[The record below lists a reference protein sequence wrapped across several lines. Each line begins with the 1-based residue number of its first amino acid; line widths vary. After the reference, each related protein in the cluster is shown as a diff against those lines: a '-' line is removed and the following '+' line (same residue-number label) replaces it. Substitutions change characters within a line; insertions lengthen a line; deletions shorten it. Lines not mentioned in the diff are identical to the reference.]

1 MWGGLCHPFDDIPN
15 PDRPDLDHAGPK
27 PAPPHQRVERLG
39 LAGAADQRL
48 ARSTDS
54 SAFEDHILAD
64 GEPNA
69 AQIGQRHTLH
79 HEIATVLT
87 VLHLDAELGL
97 DSIQRF
103 LRDQRHRAIRCRPPA
118 ERPPSVGVAIAHQP
132 LGRNHSVR
140 SCSKRTASSR
150 RGVDGHEL
158 AGPGH
163 RKQRWD
169 APGLR
174 ARACRVS
181 PAIECEGYA
190 YLWLATDC
198 PMPIVRHLTFEN
210 AHGQQL
216 AARLDLPDGEI
227 RAYALFAHCF
237 TCSKDLHV
245 VRRVA
250 KALSACGIAMMGV
263 DFTGL
268 GQSEGDFSHTTF
280 STTVDD
286 LVRAANELATAHEA
300 PQILIGHS
308 LGGAAVLAAAH
319 QIPSARAIATIN
331 SPFDPDHVR
340 HLFVEAEPEIEARGE
355 AVVDL
360 GGRPF
365 CIRRQFLQD
374 LDSQASMQER
384 IRQLDCA
391 LLIFHSPVDQ
401 TVGIEQAKHLY
412 DAARHPKSFVSLDG
426 ADHLLTNPADA
437 LYVGNVLAAWAE
449 RFLEPPNEQPETEPD
464 YANPMVTARTGP
476 TGFRTELTAR
486 GFELAADE
494 PASVGGTETAPTPY
508 DYLGMALAACTSM
521 TVQMYARRKG
531 IQLDDVQVSVTHA
544 KVHATDCQHCETR
557 EGYLDRL
564 TRTVIL
570 TGDVADAERA
580 RLLEIANRCPV
591 HRTLENEIDVVT
603 VAAPTTS

>member
-1 MWGGLCHPFDDIPN
+1 MPRF
-15 PDRPDLDHAGPK
+15 
-27 PAPPHQRVERLG
+27 ER
-39 LAGAADQRL
+39 
-48 ARSTDS
+48 
-54 SAFEDHILAD
+54 F
-64 GEPNA
+64 
-69 AQIGQRHTLH
+69 
-79 HEIATVLT
+79 
-87 VLHLDAELGL
+87 
-97 DSIQRF
+97 
-103 LRDQRHRAIRCRPPA
+103 
-118 ERPPSVGVAIAHQP
+118 
-132 LGRNHSVR
+132 
-140 SCSKRTASSR
+140 
-150 RGVDGHEL
+150 
-158 AGPGH
+158 
-163 RKQRWD
+163 
-169 APGLR
+169 
-174 ARACRVS
+174 
-181 PAIECEGYA
+181 
-190 YLWLATDC
+190 
-198 PMPIVRHLTFEN
+198 TFEN

-268 GQSEGDFSHTTF
+268 GQSEGDFSQTTF

-286 LVRAANELATAHEA
+286 LVRAADELTKAHEA

-319 QIPSARAIATIN
+319 QIPSAKAIATIN
-331 SPFDPDHVR
+331 APCDPDHVR

-355 AVVDL
+355 AVVSL

-365 CIRRQFLQD
+365 CIRRQFLLD
-374 LDSQASMQER
+374 LDSQESMQER
-384 IRQLDCA
+384 IRQLDRA

-401 TVGIEQAKHLY
+401 TVGVEQAKHIY

-426 ADHLLTNPADA
+426 ADHLLTNPDDA

-449 RFLEPPNEQPETEPD
+449 RFLDARPEMSPD
-464 YANPMVTARTGP
+464 ENDYTNPMVTAHTGP

-486 GFELAADE
+486 SFELAADE

-508 DYLGMALAACTSM
+508 DYLGMALASCTSM

-531 IQLDDVQVSVTHA
+531 LKLDDVQVSVTHA
-544 KVHATDCQHCETR
+544 KVHATDCEHCESTD
-557 EGYLDRL
+557 GHIDRL
-564 TRTVIL
+564 TRTVAL
-570 TGDVADAERA
+570 TGDLADTERA

-603 VAAPTTS
+603 VASPISS